1 MKVADILS
9 AKGSK
14 VMTVRPTDTIVTLAH
29 RLKLERVG
37 AMIVS
42 RDGKTIDGIISE
54 RDVTHGLATH
64 GAELSALLVSNLMT
78 REVVTCS
85 PDDSIA
91 EIARIMT
98 RHRVRH
104 IPVQEK
110 GALVGVVSVGDVV
123 KHRLDEMEMEVN
135 VMRDY
140 AIAHQ

>member
-1 MKVADILS
+1 VKVADILS

-64 GAELSALLVSNLMT
+64 GAELSGLLVSNLMT

-110 GALVGVVSVGDVV
+110 GELVGVVSVGDVV

>member
-9 AKGSK
+9 AKGNK

-42 RDGKTIDGIISE
+42 RDGKTVDGIISE

-110 GALVGVVSVGDVV
+110 GELVGVVSVGDVV